1 MMYVSELP
9 LSVTPADSMTAV
21 CDQCQPCLSSEPQSD
36 TMRLLDAVVNGHDQC
51 VETMIMSGAD
61 VNRWFVNGTPLIAA
75 VHKGGNKCAKLLI
88 EAGANVNKTDVNGTP
103 LLAIAARNRNYH
115 CVNLLLEAG
124 ADVNKALTKCALRND
139 VQMVKTMFSIGAK
152 INLSNSYGQ
161 NIMGQYIR
169 RYKSYN
175 RTMVLLLYA
184 AGETLDDTTFQRI
197 RTSNPI
203 WITDFNRQPDA
214 EVILSVLCRRTIRN
228 HLLDLDPHTNLF
240 YRVPKLG
247 LPQLLSS
254 YLVFN
259 FSIPPLHKP

>member
-1 MMYVSELP
+1 
-9 LSVTPADSMTAV
+9 
-21 CDQCQPCLSSEPQSD
+21 
-36 TMRLLDAVVNGHDQC
+36 MRLLDAVVNGHDQY

-75 VHKGGNKCAKLLI
+75 VHNGCNKCAKLLI

-103 LLAIAARNRNYH
+103 LLAIAAQNENYR
-115 CVNLLLEAG
+115 CVNLLLERG
-124 ADVNKALTKCALRND
+124 ADVNKALTKCALRNN
-139 VQMVKTMFSIGAK
+139 VQIVKIMFSIGAK

-161 NIMGQYIR
+161 NLMGQYMR
-169 RYKSYN
+169 RYTSYN

-184 AGETLDDTTFQRI
+184 AGETLDDAAYQRMH
-197 RTSNPI
+197 TSNPI
-203 WITDFNRQPDA
+203 WITDFYRQPDA
-214 EVILSVLCRRTIRN
+214 EVSLSVLCRRTIRK
-228 HLLDLDPHTNLF
+228 HLLDLDPHTHLF

-259 FSIPPLHKP
+259 LSIPPLHKPEKTQ